1 MTSPKIIQLENG
13 LRIVIDPIKTVES
26 AAIAV
31 FVNTGS
37 RNETPDINGIS
48 HFLEHMAFKGT
59 KTRNAKQ
66 IAEQFDNIGG
76 KINAYTSRE
85 KTVYYAKVLKQ
96 DTEFATE
103 FLSDI
108 LQNSTFD
115 QIELE
120 KERGVILQEIAMTND
135 TPDDVVFD
143 YFQETA
149 FPKQAVG
156 RSILGPVKNIK
167 KFGRDNFV
175 DYIGK
180 QYNYRNI
187 AVVASG
193 NVDEKKF
200 VGYVKKYFNNLSSN
214 KLKKFEPAK
223 YQGGDF
229 RKYKNLEQVN
239 MVLGFQGLSYLDK
252 DYYKCQILASIL
264 GGGMSSRLFQEVREK
279 RGLVYSVY
287 AFNYANFDAGLF
299 GVYLGTTP
307 EKANQAIEV
316 VGEEILKITS
326 KITDEEL
333 QRVITQTKAGLLMAK
348 ESVIGRSQK
357 IGGDILAYNR
367 IISEQEILD
376 KILSI
381 SKKQITNF
389 AANMLANSKHN
400 FSAIGKIKGLDDYH
414 KIGKKFN

>member
-37 RNETPDINGIS
+37 RNETPEINGIS

-76 KINAYTSRE
+76 RINAYTSRE

-96 DTEFATE
+96 NTEFATE

-115 QIELE
+115 QVELE

-180 QYNYRNI
+180 QYNYGNI

-200 VGYVKKYFNNLSSN
+200 VGYVKKYFNNLSGN
-214 KLKKFEPAK
+214 KLQKFEAAK

-316 VGEEILKITS
+316 VGDEILKITS
-326 KITDEEL
+326 KIADEEL

>member
-1 MTSPKIIQLENG
+1 MQPKIITLPNQL
-13 LRIVIDPIKTVES
+13 RVVVDQVKSVET

-37 RNETPDINGIS
+37 RNETLEINGIS

-59 KTRNAKQ
+59 TTRTAKQ

-96 DTEFATE
+96 DAEFATE

-115 QIELE
+115 KVELE

-143 YFQETA
+143 YFQESA
-149 FPKQAVG
+149 FPKQAIG

-167 KFGRDNFV
+167 KFGRENFV
-175 DYIGK
+175 DYIEK
-180 QYNYRNI
+180 QYNYGNI
-187 AVVASG
+187 FVVASG

-214 KLKKFEPAK
+214 RLKKFEPSK
-223 YQGGDF
+223 YHGGDF

-239 MVLGFQGLSYLDK
+239 LVLGFQGLSYMDK

-279 RGLVYSVY
+279 RGLAYSVY

-299 GVYLGTTP
+299 GVYLGTT
-307 EKANQAIEV
+307 EDKANQAIGV
-316 VGEEILKITS
+316 VGDEILKITD

-333 QRVITQTKAGLLMAK
+333 KRVVTQTKAGLLMAK

-357 IGGDILAYNR
+357 IGGDVLAYGR
-367 IISEQEILD
+367 IISEQEILE
-376 KILSI
+376 KISAI

-389 AANMLANSKHN
+389 AANMIANSKYN
-400 FSAIGKIKGLDDYH
+400 FSAIGKIKNLDDYH
-414 KIGKKFN
+414 KISKKFN

>member
-1 MTSPKIIQLENG
+1 MNHKIITLASG
-13 LRIVIDPIKTVES
+13 LRVVIDPVKTVETV
-26 AAIAV
+26 AIAV

-37 RNETPDINGIS
+37 RNETKQINGIS

-59 KTRNAKQ
+59 KTRSALQ

-85 KTVYYAKVLKQ
+85 KTVYYSKVIKT

-108 LQNSTFD
+108 LQNSTFEKS
-115 QIELE
+115 ELE

-149 FPKQAVG
+149 FPKQALG
-156 RSILGPVKNIK
+156 RSILGPTKNIK
-167 KFGRDNFV
+167 NFHREDFV
-175 DYIGK
+175 DYISR
-180 QYNYRNI
+180 QYNYSNI

-193 NVDEKKF
+193 NVDEKQF
-200 VGYVKKYFNNLSSN
+200 IGYVEKYFNNLGN
-214 KLKKFEPAK
+214 KKLKQFEPSK

-239 MVLGFQGLSYLDK
+239 IVLGFEGVSYVDQ

-279 RGLVYSVY
+279 RGLAYSVY
-287 AFNYANFDAGLF
+287 AFNYAHFDSGLF
-299 GVYLGTTP
+299 GIYLGTT
-307 EKANQAIEV
+307 EDKANQAIEV
-316 VGEEILKITS
+316 IGDEVLKITDQ
-326 KITDEEL
+326 ITDQEL
-333 QRVITQTKAGLLMAK
+333 KRVITQTKAGLLMAR
-348 ESVIGRSQK
+348 ESVISRSQK
-357 IGGDILAYNR
+357 IGGDIFAYDK
-367 IISEQEILD
+367 IISEEEILE
-376 KILSI
+376 KISAI
-381 SKKQITNF
+381 SKKQITDF
-389 AANMLANSKHN
+389 AKNMIGNSKHN
-400 FSAIGKIKGLDDYH
+400 FSAIGKVKNLVDYD
-414 KIGKKFN
+414 KIGQRFS

>member
-1 MTSPKIIQLENG
+1 MQPKIHTLKNG
-13 LRIVIDPIKTVES
+13 LRVAVDYVPFVET

-31 FVNTGS
+31 FTNTGS
-37 RNETPDINGIS
+37 RNESPEINGIS

-59 KTRNAKQ
+59 KSRNALQ

-76 KINAYTSRE
+76 KINAFTSRE

-115 QIELE
+115 AVELE

-135 TPDDVVFD
+135 TPDDIIFD
-143 YFQETA
+143 HFQNIA
-149 FPKQAVG
+149 FPNQAIG

-167 KFGRDNFV
+167 KFQREDFF

-180 QYNYRNI
+180 QYNYSNMV
-187 AVVASG
+187 VVASG

-200 VGYVKKYFNNLSSN
+200 VKYVEKYFNNLGEN
-214 KLKKFEPAK
+214 KIKKFESAK
-223 YQGGDF
+223 YKGGDF

-239 MVLGFQGLSYLDK
+239 LVLGFEGLSYMDK
-252 DYYKCQILASIL
+252 DYYKCQILAAIL

-279 RGLVYSVY
+279 RGLAYSVY
-287 AFNYANFDAGLF
+287 SFNYANHDAGLF
-299 GVYLGTTP
+299 GIYLGTT
-307 EKANQAIEV
+307 EDKTNHALEV
-316 VGEEILKITS
+316 ISDEVLKITS

-333 QRVITQTKAGLLMAK
+333 QRVITQTKAGLLMSR
-348 ESVIGRSQK
+348 ESIVSRSQK
-357 IGGDILAYNR
+357 IGSDILAYNKVN
-367 IISEQEILD
+367 SEEEILE
-376 KILSI
+376 KISGYT
-381 SKKQITNF
+381 KKQISDFAAKMIANSNLNF
-389 AANMLANSKHN
+389 AA
-400 FSAIGKIKGLDDYH
+400 IGKVKNVDSH
-414 KIGKKFN
+414 NKIAKRFN

>member
-1 MTSPKIIQLENG
+1 MQPKIHTLKNG
-13 LRIVIDPIKTVES
+13 LRVCVDYVSSVET

-31 FVNTGS
+31 FTNTGS
-37 RNETPDINGIS
+37 RNESPEINGIS

-59 KTRNAKQ
+59 KTRNALQ

-76 KINAYTSRE
+76 KINAFTSRE

-115 QIELE
+115 EAELE

-135 TPDDVVFD
+135 TPDDIVFD
-143 YFQETA
+143 YFSETA
-149 FPKQAVG
+149 FPDQAIG
-156 RSILGPVKNIK
+156 RSILGPTKNIK
-167 KFGRDNFV
+167 KFKRKDFS

-180 QYNYRNI
+180 QYNYSNM

-200 VGYVKKYFNNLSSN
+200 IKYVEKYFNNLGEN
-214 KLKKFEPAK
+214 KIKKFEAAK

-229 RKYKNLEQVN
+229 RKNKDLEQVN
-239 MVLGFQGLSYLDK
+239 LVLGFEGLSYMDK
-252 DYYKCQILASIL
+252 NYYKCQILAAIL

-279 RGLVYSVY
+279 RGLAYSVY
-287 AFNYANFDAGLF
+287 SFNYANHDSGLF
-299 GVYLGTTP
+299 GIYLGTT
-307 EKANQAIEV
+307 EDKTNQALEV
-316 VGEEILKITS
+316 ISDEVLKITR

-333 QRVITQTKAGLLMAK
+333 KRVITQTKAGLLMAR
-348 ESVIGRSQK
+348 ESIVSRSQK

-367 IISEQEILD
+367 IISEEEVLKEI
-376 KILSI
+376 SSY
-381 SKKQITNF
+381 SKKDITNI
-389 AANMLANSKHN
+389 AEKIISESKLN
-400 FSAIGKIKGLDDYH
+400 FSAIGKVK
-414 KIGKKFN
+414 KIDSHGKIAKKFK

>member
-1 MTSPKIIQLENG
+1 MNQKIITLPNG
-13 LRIVIDPIKTVES
+13 LRIVIDQVKTVETV
-26 AAIAV
+26 AIAV

-37 RNETPDINGIS
+37 RNESPEINGIS

-59 KTRNAKQ
+59 TTRNAKQ

-96 DTEFATE
+96 DAEFATE

-115 QIELE
+115 SVELE

-135 TPDDVVFD
+135 TPDDIVFD
-143 YFQETA
+143 YFQESA

-156 RSILGPVKNIK
+156 RSILGPTKNIK
-167 KFGRDNFV
+167 KFQREYFI

-180 QYNYRNI
+180 QYNYTNI

-193 NVDEKKF
+193 NIDEKKF
-200 VGYVKKYFNNLSSN
+200 VSYVKKYFNNLSSN
-214 KLKKFEPAK
+214 KLNKFEPAK

-239 MVLGFQGLSYLDK
+239 LVLGFEGLSYTDK
-252 DYYKCQILASIL
+252 NYYKCQILASIL

-279 RGLVYSVY
+279 RGLAYSVY
-287 AFNYANFDAGLF
+287 AFNYANFDSGLF
-299 GVYLGTTP
+299 GIYLGTT
-307 EKANQAIEV
+307 EDKANEAIEV
-316 VGEEILKITS
+316 IGDEVLKITN

-333 QRVITQTKAGLLMAK
+333 KRVITQTKAGLLMAK
-348 ESVIGRSQK
+348 ESVISRSQK
-357 IGGDILAYNR
+357 IGGDIFAYNR
-367 IISEQEILD
+367 ILGEDEILE
-376 KILSI
+376 KISAI
-381 SKKQITNF
+381 SKKQITDF
-389 AANMLANSKHN
+389 ATKMVANSKHN
-400 FSAIGKIKGLDDYH
+400 FSAIGKVKNITDYQ
-414 KIGKKFN
+414 KIGKKFA

>member
-1 MTSPKIIQLENG
+1 MQPKIITLDNQ
-13 LRIVIDPIKTVES
+13 LRIVIDPVKTVET
-26 AAIAV
+26 AAIGV

-37 RNETPDINGIS
+37 RNETPEINGIS

-59 KTRNAKQ
+59 GTRSAKQ

-85 KTVYYAKVLKQ
+85 RTVYYAKVLKQ

-115 QIELE
+115 TVELE

-135 TPDDVVFD
+135 TPDDIIFD
-143 YFQETA
+143 HFQETA
-149 FPKQAVG
+149 FPKQSVG
-156 RSILGPVKNIK
+156 RSILGPTKNIK
-167 KFGRDNFV
+167 KFQRDHFV
-175 DYIGK
+175 NYIDK
-180 QYNYRNI
+180 QYNYSNI

-200 VGYVKKYFNNLSSN
+200 VGYVEKYFNNLSKN
-214 KLKKFEPAK
+214 KLKKSEPAQ
-223 YQGGDF
+223 YHGGDF

-239 MVLGFQGLSYLDK
+239 LVLGFNGPSYLDK

-279 RGLVYSVY
+279 RGLAYSVY
-287 AFNYANFDAGLF
+287 AFNYASFDSGLF
-299 GVYLGTTP
+299 GVYLGTTE
-307 EKANQAIEV
+307 EKTNQALEV
-316 VGEEILKITS
+316 IGDEILKITNQ
-326 KITDEEL
+326 ITDEEL
-333 QRVITQTKAGLLMAK
+333 KRVITQTKAGLLMAK
-348 ESVIGRSQK
+348 ESILSRSQK
-357 IGGDILAYNR
+357 LGGNILSYKR

-376 KILSI
+376 KILAI
-381 SKKQITNF
+381 SKKQITDF
-389 AANMLANSKHN
+389 ASKMISRSKHN
-400 FSAIGKIKGLDDYH
+400 FSAIGKVKNISDYH
-414 KIGKKFN
+414 TIGKKFT